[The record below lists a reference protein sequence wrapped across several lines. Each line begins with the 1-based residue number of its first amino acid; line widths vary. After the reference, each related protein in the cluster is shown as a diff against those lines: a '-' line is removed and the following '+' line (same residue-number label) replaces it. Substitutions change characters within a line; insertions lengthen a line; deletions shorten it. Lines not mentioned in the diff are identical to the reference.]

1 MGGGLSDGAVMANAA
16 LIFYGSTLFRSQ
28 GLQNV
33 G

>member
-16 LIFYGSTLFRSQ
+16 LIFYGATLLRGQ

-33 G
+33 E